1 MRNRRLVRRG
11 RGVRMCMRMYMVR
24 MHACALCVHAHGPP
38 GHGTLWARG
47 RWDHWDVA
55 PPRCSVPGGTAVNWM
70 IPGWL
75 PLQGPVH
82 RGYPGASALICDH
95 LRGGGTPGVP
105 MGPAPRRLLPE
116 SPRIAKPGA
125 GANPVCV
132 SWMGPAGLHGTCTIG
147 PAPPYRRDRCVL
159 PRRRGHTTNPC
170 YSLATTADSSLTHTR
185 CRSQIGGPVCVGAH
199 AIQPQGGYR

>member
-1 MRNRRLVRRG
+1 MQPAATVCAALGRPGIAPGAGGVPRCVTDGWCAAAGVCACVCACTWSACMRARC
-11 RGVRMCMRMYMVR
+11 MCMRM
-24 MHACALCVHAHGPP
+24 GPRAM
-38 GHGTLWARG
+38 GRCGRGAAGTTGMSL
-47 RWDHWDVA
+47 A
-55 PPRCSVPGGTAVNWM
+55 PWCSVPGGTAVNWM

-125 GANPVCV
+125 GANPVRV

-147 PAPPYRRDRCVL
+147 PAPLPGGTGVCCRVGAGTRPTHATHRP
-159 PRRRGHTTNPC
+159 PRR
-170 YSLATTADSSLTHTR
+170 TR
-185 CRSQIGGPVCVGAH
+185 P
-199 AIQPQGGYR
+199 

>member
-1 MRNRRLVRRG
+1 MHARC
-11 RGVRMCMRMYMVR
+11 MCMRM
-24 MHACALCVHAHGPP
+24 GPRAM
-38 GHGTLWARG
+38 GRCGRGAAGTTGMSL
-47 RWDHWDVA
+47 A
-55 PPRCSVPGGTAVNWM
+55 PWCSVPGGTAVNWM

-170 YSLATTADSSLTHTR
+170 YSPATTADPSLTHTR
-185 CRSQIGGPVCVGAH
+185 CRSQIGGPVCVGDH